1 MLLPLILAAS
11 AAAAPAAE
19 SPPFTLARAFATLPV
34 DTPVFLAP
42 SGDGSGRLFLAE
54 KSGLVRV
61 FDPAR
66 QDTGAI
72 FIDLQPQALDFR
84 PETGLLGLVFH
95 PGFAANGRFFV
106 HYSGESYRT
115 VLSEFRVSRENPDR
129 ADPEER
135 VVLEVAQPTDSHN
148 GGHVE
153 FGPDGYLY
161 MGLGDGGGPEGEP
174 RYDHGQDLTTLLGTI
189 LRIDVDAGEEGYGI
203 PADNPFAGNDRGWR
217 EEIWAYGL
225 RNPWRF
231 SFDPGS
237 GLIWVGDVGEKNREE
252 IDLVE
257 RGGNYGWARMEGTL
271 CRDADGC
278 GDGLVPPVFEYGREE
293 GLAVIGGFVYQ
304 GSRWPRLAGRY
315 LFGDFGT
322 RKVWALRRDGEGWRS
337 ELLAVADNHV
347 LAFGRDAGDELYV
360 LARNAVYRLESAA
373 GRELPPPR
381 LSQTGVFSS
390 MATREPAPGVRPYEV
405 NAPLWS
411 DGAGKQRYLALPEEG
426 RIRFRSDGAWEFPD
440 GTVLVKSFLVGE
452 RIVETRLLIK
462 RTGYPGWDG
471 YSYKWNDDR
480 NEAFLLEVAQTG
492 EYPVSSADGSRSHS
506 HYFPSRGQCGD
517 CHTPASRYVLGLR
530 TGQMN
535 RDGLIESWARE
546 GLFAGE
552 LPAAE
557 TWARWPEPADE
568 SLPLEPRARA
578 YLAANCANCHRP
590 GHGIR
595 ALFDLRFDTPLRE
608 TGILESARLGNLGI
622 QEARI
627 VERGEPQRS
636 LLYLRML
643 ETGRWRM
650 PPLATALVDTQGA
663 GLVGRWIERLGDR
676 TAVEAAMGERAL
688 PREFALLPPYPNPAN
703 ATLSIPFAL
712 AASGDVRLELFNL
725 AGQRVET
732 LWEGARPAGR
742 HLLRWDSGGNATGV
756 YVVRLTAGGRMQ
768 SRKVM
773 LLR

>member
-1 MLLPLILAAS
+1 MLLPLILAAF
-11 AAAAPAAE
+11 AAAAEAAE
-19 SPPFTLARAFATLPV
+19 SPPFTLVRAFATLPV
-34 DTPVFLAP
+34 DSPVFLGP

-54 KSGLVRV
+54 KSGLIRV
-61 FDPAR
+61 FHPGR

-72 FIDLQPQALDFR
+72 FIDLQPQAVDLR
-84 PETGLLGLVFH
+84 SETGLLGLAFH

-106 HYSGESYRT
+106 HYSGKSFRT
-115 VLSEFRVSRENPDR
+115 VLSEFRVPRDDRDR

-135 VVLEVAQPTDSHN
+135 VLLEVPQPNDSHN
-148 GGHVE
+148 GGHIE

-161 MGLGDGGGPEGEP
+161 MGLGDGGPEGEP
-174 RYDHGQDLTTLLGTI
+174 RHDHGQDLTTLLGAI
-189 LRIDVDAGEEGYGI
+189 LRIDVDAGDEGYGI

-231 SFDPGS
+231 SFDPHT
-237 GLIWVGDVGEKNREE
+237 GLIWVGDVGEKDREE
-252 IDLVE
+252 IDLAE

-271 CRDADGC
+271 CRDPDGC
-278 GDGLVPPVFEYGREE
+278 GDSLIPPVFEYGRGE
-293 GLAVIGGFVYQ
+293 GLAVIGGFVYR
-304 GSRWPRLAGRY
+304 GSRWPQLAGLY
-315 LFGDFGT
+315 LFGDFGS
-322 RKVWALRRDGEGWRS
+322 RKVWALRRDGEAWVS
-337 ELLAVADNHV
+337 ELLAVADNYVH
-347 LAFGRDAGDELYV
+347 AFGRDAEDEFYV
-360 LARNAVYRLESAA
+360 LARNAVYRLEPAA

-381 LSQTGVFSS
+381 LSETGVFSS
-390 MATREPAPGVRPYEV
+390 MTSREPAAGVWPYEV

-411 DGAGKQRYLALPEEG
+411 DGAGKKRYLALPEDG
-426 RIRFRSDGAWEFPD
+426 RIRYRSDGAWEFPD
-440 GTVLVKSFLVGE
+440 GTVLVKSFYVGE
-452 RIVETRLLIK
+452 RIAETRLLIK

-471 YSYKWNDDR
+471 YSYRWNDDR
-480 NEAFLLEVAQTG
+480 NEAFLLEVAGTV
-492 EYPVSSADGSRSHS
+492 EYPVSSPEGGRTHS

-517 CHTPASRYVLGLR
+517 CHTPASGYVLGLR

-535 RDGLIESWARE
+535 RDGLIENWERE

-552 LPAAE
+552 LPAAG
-557 TWARWPEPADE
+557 TWAKWPEPEDE
-568 SLPLEPRARA
+568 SLPLVPRARA

-590 GHGIR
+590 EHGSR
-595 ALFDLRFDTPLRE
+595 ALFDLRFDTPLKE

-622 QEARI
+622 HEARI

-636 LLYLRML
+636 LLYVRML

-663 GLVGRWIERLGDR
+663 GLVGRWIERLGDP
-676 TAVEAAMGERAL
+676 TAVEVAMGEQAL
-688 PREFALLPPYPNPAN
+688 PRELALLPPYPNPAN

-725 AGQRVET
+725 AGQRVDT
-732 LWEGARPAGR
+732 LWEGARPAGG

>member
-1 MLLPLILAAS
+1 MLLLLLIS
-11 AAAAPAAE
+11 AAAAAAAHAVE
-19 SPPFTLARAFATLPV
+19 SPPFTLTRAFTTLPV
-34 DTPVFLAP
+34 DSPVHLGP

-54 KSGLVRV
+54 KSGIIRV
-61 FDPAR
+61 FHPAR

-84 PETGLLGLVFH
+84 PETGLLGLAFH

-115 VLSEFRVSRENPDR
+115 VLSEFRVSEEDPDR

-135 VVLEVAQPTDSHN
+135 VLLEVAQPTDSHN
-148 GGHVE
+148 GGHIE

-161 MGLGDGGGPEGEP
+161 MGIGDGGGPEGEP

-189 LRIDVDAGEEGYGI
+189 LRIDVDTVDEGYAI

-217 EEIWAYGL
+217 EEIWAWGL
-225 RNPWRF
+225 RNPWSF
-231 SFDPGS
+231 SFDPVS

-257 RGGNYGWARMEGTL
+257 RGGNYGWARMEGNL
-271 CRDADGC
+271 CRDPEGC
-278 GDGLVPPVFEYGREE
+278 DDSLIPPLFEYGREE

-304 GSRWPRLAGRY
+304 GSRWPGLAGRY

-322 RKVWALRRDGEGWRS
+322 RKLWALRRDGEAWSS
-337 ELLAVADNHV
+337 ELLAVADEHI
-347 LAFGRDAGDELYV
+347 LAFGRDAEEELYV

-381 LSQTGVFSS
+381 LSETGVFSS
-390 MATREPAPGVRPYEV
+390 VRSREPAAGVRPYEV
-405 NAPLWS
+405 NVPLWS
-411 DGAGKQRYLALPEEG
+411 DGAGKKRYLVLPEEG

-440 GTVLVKSFLVGE
+440 GTVLVKSFFVGE
-452 RIVETRLLIK
+452 LIAETRLLIK

-471 YSYKWNDDR
+471 YSYKWNADR
-480 NEAFLLEVAQTG
+480 NEAFLLEVAATG
-492 EYPVSSADGSRSHS
+492 EYSVSSPDGARTHQ

-517 CHTPASRYVLGLR
+517 CHTPAAGYVLGLR

-535 RDGLIESWARE
+535 RGGLIESWERE
-546 GLFAGE
+546 GLFDGE
-552 LPAAE
+552 LPPPRE
-557 TWARWPEPADE
+557 WAKWPEPADE
-568 SLPLEPRARA
+568 SLPLEERARA

-595 ALFDLRFDTPLRE
+595 AEFDLRFDTPLKE
-608 TGILESARLGNLGI
+608 TGVLESARLGDLGVK
-622 QEARI
+622 EARI

-650 PPLATALVDTQGA
+650 PPLTTALVDTLGA
-663 GLVGRWIERLGDR
+663 RLVSRWIERLGDP
-676 TAVEAAMGERAL
+676 TAVVALGEQAL

-703 ATLSIPFAL
+703 ASLSIPFVL
-712 AASGDVRLELFNL
+712 NASGEIRLELFNL

-732 LWEGARPAGR
+732 LWEGVRPVGG
-742 HLLRWDSGGNATGV
+742 HLLRWDSGGRASGV
-756 YVVRLTAGGRMQ
+756 YVVRLTGGGRMQ